1 MNWMAMITQDLT
13 GTTWV
18 YNKLFRLFDTLYL
31 FFILGEYIKDINFEL
46 LQQDRLLNHKIPR
59 PLVEK
64 GHCMGIWMGMEQAWE
79 SDEYYTNRDCMS
91 YDPTDY
97 LQPLSR
103 LSSKVSSIEKGNIEA
118 PFLQELLW
126 GRQEDLFRI
135 AVYYQPEQNFI
146 TKITKDAKMSLSDKI
161 SWIGGMMGLFTG
173 KYSIVQ

>member
-1 MNWMAMITQDLT
+1 
-13 GTTWV
+13 
-18 YNKLFRLFDTLYL
+18 
-31 FFILGEYIKDINFEL
+31 
-46 LQQDRLLNHKIPR
+46 
-59 PLVEK
+59 
-64 GHCMGIWMGMEQAWE
+64 MGIWMGMEQSWE
-79 SDEYYTNRDCMS
+79 MDEYYTNRDCYS

-103 LSSKVSSIEKGNIEA
+103 LSSKVKLYDFKTKNEVFI
-118 PFLQELLW
+118 FQELLW

-173 KYSIVQ
+173 KYCIV